1 MPVPDFLTQ
10 SVTGGAPTLG
20 GMLLCTVC
28 SLVFGLAVAFVYM
41 FRNKHSKSLAVT
53 LALLPATVQ
62 IVIMLVNGNIGAGVA
77 VAGAFSLV
85 RFRSIPGSARDI
97 GSLFFAM
104 ALGLATG
111 MGYLFYAFLFLLIVG
126 GAHMLLSVSRFGQG
140 GTDARVLRIT
150 IPENL
155 DYDGMFDD
163 LFEKYTR
170 GTELNKVKTT
180 NMGSL
185 YELTYLVRLKGAS
198 IPKEFMD
205 ELRCRNGNL
214 GILVSCEQ
222 RTREE
227 L

>member
-1 MPVPDFLTQ
+1 
-10 SVTGGAPTLG
+10 
-20 GMLLCTVC
+20 MLLCTVC